1 MTVRKCYSILIF
13 KVKIKKGGDMKKITN
28 LIVSFC
34 LVILF
39 LAGCVT
45 LPKNESSSTTE
56 KEKKSLS
63 VSPLLKFDDLPTP
76 VGFKFLDKESFTFQ
90 NDKSRV
96 ALLKYYGGQNAE
108 QVLAFYKEQM
118 ASFNWDLVNIIE
130 YDRKVL
136 NYENSEESCIIT
148 IQPQGGKSMVTV
160 ALSPKSRPIKAQ
172 KVEKDYK

>member
-1 MTVRKCYSILIF
+1 MSKIL
-13 KVKIKKGGDMKKITN
+13 
-28 LIVSFC
+28 SFC
-34 LVILF
+34 LIVLF

-45 LPKNESSSTTE
+45 LPQKESADDAGKN
-56 KEKKSLS
+56 KASLS
-63 VSPLLKFDDLPTP
+63 VAPILKFEDLPTP
-76 VGFKFLDKESFTFQ
+76 SGFKLLDKESFAFQ

-118 ASFNWDLVNIIE
+118 ALFNWAMVNIIE
-130 YDRKVL
+130 YEKKVL

-160 ALSPKSRPIKAQ
+160 ALSPKSRPIRP
-172 KVEKDYK
+172 EKSSVKEYK

>member
-1 MTVRKCYSILIF
+1 MYNF
-13 KVKIKKGGDMKKITN
+13 KP
-28 LIVSFC
+28 LF
-34 LVILF
+34 LVPCFLFLVF

-45 LPKNESSSTTE
+45 LPKSESTGGSE
-56 KEKKSLS
+56 QNKVSLS
-63 VSPLLKFDDLPTP
+63 VAPILKFEDLPTP
-76 VGFKFLDKESFTFQ
+76 AGFKILDKESFAFQ

-136 NYENSEESCIIT
+136 NYENSSESCIVT
-148 IQPQGGKSMVTV
+148 IQPQGGKSLVTV
-160 ALSPKSRPIKAQ
+160 ALSPKSRPIKA
-172 KVEKDYK
+172 EKSSVKEYK